1 MPDIICEDLLNHRC
15 PRIFD
20 IGVLLLEIGLAKP
33 FRSGKRRDMVAQTN
47 LNHKIATDELLQ
59 LEKTRWDGFTNKNY
73 FDQAVKFCLNSE
85 NFIPPSKKLK
95 PVRRNVKLS
104 NEQTTA
110 VDTRA
115 GILARRKIFYKNVV
129 RPLAWLAKR
138 GFRAQAGDI
147 TYVNKK
153 PDSSPPEEVSDP
165 IAHPE
170 SGALFHSAI
179 DSRMWLQDLKRI
191 SEQVE
196 RKRRVCKVAA
206 PVRVAILDTGCD
218 RDFTAFQTRSE
229 QFTVDK
235 DFVNPNSTIMTDSF
249 GHGSLMARLIMEC
262 APGAEILVV
271 RVAEN
276 TKQLEKS
283 RENIKEA
290 ILWAGRTGKADIIS
304 MSFGFPYDDQ
314 GIREAIETVQKERQ
328 EDIIFLASAGN
339 SSTDDESFPARHPA
353 VISVYATDRHGT
365 FLRSNSASTANG
377 AAVLGTY
384 GDDIPDYIKEEFGI
398 TYPEVCQPGSSV
410 ATAIMAGIS
419 ATMLI
424 YTTILPS
431 LVSLQ
436 GKAASSAFQ
445 RLRTT
450 KGMEKIL
457 HRLVQQDP
465 EHPRLNAVQ
474 PAWFWKS
481 RPNDISRYMAFCDT
495 LADLHGSL

>member
-1 MPDIICEDLLNHRC
+1 
-15 PRIFD
+15 
-20 IGVLLLEIGLAKP
+20 
-33 FRSGKRRDMVAQTN
+33 
-47 LNHKIATDELLQ
+47 
-59 LEKTRWDGFTNKNY
+59 
-73 FDQAVKFCLNSE
+73 
-85 NFIPPSKKLK
+85 
-95 PVRRNVKLS
+95 
-104 NEQTTA
+104 
-110 VDTRA
+110 
-115 GILARRKIFYKNVV
+115 
-129 RPLAWLAKR
+129 
-138 GFRAQAGDI
+138 
-147 TYVNKK
+147 
-153 PDSSPPEEVSDP
+153 
-165 IAHPE
+165 
-170 SGALFHSAI
+170 
-179 DSRMWLQDLKRI
+179 
-191 SEQVE
+191 
-196 RKRRVCKVAA
+196 
-206 PVRVAILDTGCD
+206 
-218 RDFTAFQTRSE
+218 
-229 QFTVDK
+229 
-235 DFVNPNSTIMTDSF
+235 
-249 GHGSLMARLIMEC
+249 
-262 APGAEILVV
+262 
-271 RVAEN
+271 
-276 TKQLEKS
+276 
-283 RENIKEA
+283 
-290 ILWAGRTGKADIIS
+290 